1 MAHDDALV
9 DQVKDDYRKAKLDL
23 RTRAIM
29 DFAILV
35 TDDPHAVTPATVDD
49 LRSKGLT
56 DEHLL
61 DVVQIA
67 GFFNYYNLMAD
78 ALGVEPEDFM
88 PQQP

>member
-1 MAHDDALV
+1 MSHDDALV
-9 DQVKDDYRKAKLDL
+9 DQVKDDYRKAKLDA

-29 DFAILV
+29 DFAVLI
-35 TDDPHAVTPATVDD
+35 TDEPHAVTPATVED

-56 DEHLL
+56 DEDVL
-61 DVVQIA
+61 DVVQIT

-88 PQQP
+88 PQQR